1 MKKQNPI
8 TEGMIGKFM
17 DNLFTNI
24 QNNNRAR
31 NKKALKNDAELKRM
45 EADLAKSYDNLRD
58 AIARRKAKL
67 GY

>member
-8 TEGMIGKFM
+8 TEGMLGKFM

-31 NKKALKNDAELKRM
+31 NQKALKNDPELKRL
-45 EADLAKSYDNLRD
+45 EAKFAKSYEEL
-58 AIARRKAKL
+58 IAHAREQGDLPR
-67 GY
+67 